1 MIPLFRNYGGG
12 FPGHHH
18 RVNIGGGPFRAV
30 YRCYSAACAPD
41 ERVSANTEYGG
52 KILLPQAALEQ
63 LIEQDGIMLFKLTN
77 RKHDRITH
85 CGVLEFLPSETVK
98 CYLPSWMMHHL
109 LLGEGDELNVES
121 VSLRTA
127 TFARFQPQSTDF
139 LDISNPK
146 AVLETALR
154 KFSCLTKDDVIAIR
168 YLNRDHELRVL
179 ELKPAEAVTIIECDM
194 EVDFA
199 PPVGYVEPKYTPSSS
214 QNIAGTPKSTNPM
227 AMTPGDPQLSIP
239 NSFKS
244 PATFM
249 PFHGTGNRLNG
260 KAKSKDQDQQSN
272 PTLQYQQTRG
282 VPNYDYEYGT
292 LQFLRVPLRSMN
304 DENNGAGANPS
315 TTDKGNAS
323 SFQPFS
329 GEGQVLKPAR
339 QQKPK

>member
-1 MIPLFRNYGGG
+1 
-12 FPGHHH
+12 
-18 RVNIGGGPFRAV
+18 
-30 YRCYSAACAPD
+30 
-41 ERVSANTEYGG
+41 
-52 KILLPQAALEQ
+52 
-63 LIEQDGIMLFKLTN
+63 MLFKLTN

-109 LLGEGDELNVES
+109 LLQEGDEIHVES
-121 VSLRTA
+121 VSLPTA

-179 ELKPAEAVTIIECDM
+179 ELKPADAVKIIECDM
-194 EVDFA
+194 QVDFA

-239 NSFKS
+239 NSYKS

-260 KAKSKDQDQQSN
+260 KTKSKDQDQQLTQ
-272 PTLQYQQTRG
+272 PAQYQQARG
-282 VPNYDYEYGT
+282 IPNYEYEYGT
-292 LQFLRVPLRSMN
+292 LQFIRVPLRSIN
-304 DENNGAGANPS
+304 DETTTAGAAA
-315 TTDKGNAS
+315 TTDKGNGS
-323 SFQPFS
+323 TFQPFS
-329 GEGQVLKPAR
+329 GQGQILKQPR
-339 QQKPK
+339 QQKPKQ